1 MEMIISREAKKIW
14 SAIANN
20 GQLQEEI
27 PVLEIHKKILNIFH
41 VGDFYYFIF
50 DVKNSGFEYISP
62 EMNTLLGYPPSAMN
76 IDFFLSSIHPE
87 DQPWFLNFENAL
99 HNFFKRLPLEKI
111 PNYKV
116 RYDFRFKTKEKG
128 YIRILH
134 QLVILQNDENGNL
147 LRSLGIHTDI
157 THLKST
163 GKPVLSFIGMNNE
176 PSYINVDVKKIF
188 KPSKDVLSAREKQ
201 VLRELINGNQS
212 KEIAS
217 ILNIS
222 RETVDKHRR
231 NMMTKTGAGTSAQ
244 LIAQAISEGWI

>member
-1 MEMIISREAKKIW
+1 MKMIISEEAKKIW
-14 SAIANN
+14 SKIAKD
-20 GQLQEEI
+20 GQIEEKI
-27 PVLEIHKKILNIFH
+27 PAFEIHKKILNIFH

-62 EMNTLLGYPPSAMN
+62 EMNTLLGYPPSAMS

-99 HNFFKRLPLEKI
+99 HKFFRTLPIEKI
-111 PNYKV
+111 PDYKV
-116 RYDFRFKTKEKG
+116 RYDFRFKTREKG

-134 QLVILQNDENGNL
+134 QLVILQNDEKGNL

-157 THLKST
+157 THLKSA

-176 PSYINVDVKKIF
+176 PSYINVDAEKVF
-188 KPSKDVLSAREKQ
+188 KPSKDVLSNREKEI
-201 VLRELINGNQS
+201 LRELINGNQS
-212 KEIAS
+212 KEIAAN
-217 ILNIS
+217 LNIS

-231 NMMTKTGAGTSAQ
+231 NMMTKTGVSTSSQ
-244 LIAQAISEGWI
+244 LIAQAIREGWI